1 MNKKILFVK
10 FEEVLFHTRKKK
22 KHFSTNRK
30 KVMALLHMSSH
41 QNSFIMETL
50 PNV

>member
-1 MNKKILFVK
+1 MNTKILFVK
-10 FEEVLFHTRKKK
+10 FEEVLFHTRKK